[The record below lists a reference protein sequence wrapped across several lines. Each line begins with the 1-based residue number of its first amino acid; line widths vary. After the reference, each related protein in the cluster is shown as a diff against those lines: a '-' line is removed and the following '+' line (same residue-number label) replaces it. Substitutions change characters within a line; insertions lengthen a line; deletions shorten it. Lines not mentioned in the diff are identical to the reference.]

1 MMINDINF
9 YNSQFRERSAP
20 ALYPLYVR
28 SILAC
33 IFGAAATHN
42 S

>member
-1 MMINDINF
+1 MNF
-9 YNSQFRERSAP
+9 YNSQFRERSAL
-20 ALYPLYVR
+20 ALYLLYAR